1 VQGGGES
8 HVCLPTPSGF
18 VSPCTLGGRD
28 RNLPIR
34 RTPPVGEFASAF
46 FALNPL
52 CVNLYISAEHP
63 VLRVLAPSAEPRFL
77 VSSLS
82 LWAPDLCEC
91 LIIC

>member
-8 HVCLPTPSGF
+8 HVCLPTPSGL

-28 RNLPIR
+28 HNLPIR

-52 CVNLYISAEHP
+52 CKSSCIYVEHP
-63 VLRVLAPSAEPRFL
+63 VLRVLAFR
-77 VSSLS
+77 
-82 LWAPDLCEC
+82 
-91 LIIC
+91 

>member
-1 VQGGGES
+1 MQGGGES
-8 HVCLPTPSGF
+8 HVCLPTPSGL

-52 CVNLYISAEHP
+52 CVSSCTGAEHP
-63 VLRVLAPSAEPRFL
+63 VLRVLAPPAEPRFP
-77 VSSLS
+77 VSSLA
-82 LWAPDLCEC
+82 LWAPSLCEC
-91 LIIC
+91 LVIC